1 MSGTVFTEC
10 FSGKHHE
17 IAKKSFIDLIRIL
30 EVGDTNYPHAMLADA
45 MFAALREV
53 AKDDLE
59 GHQYNNL
66 LSLMGYKL
74 SAAERDYSEQLEKA
88 CEEAKQLEL
97 NEDST
102 HH

>member
-1 MSGTVFTEC
+1 MSATVFTEC
-10 FSGKHHE
+10 FIGKHHE
-17 IAKKSFIDLIRIL
+17 IAKQSFIDLIRIL

-59 GHQYNNL
+59 GYQYSNL

-74 SAAERDYSEQLEKA
+74 SAAERDYSEQLDKA
-88 CEEAKQLEL
+88 VEEAKQLE
-97 NEDST
+97 DST